1 MAELSDGVPIAPV
14 PVELGSTAAGV
25 IVRLQRMSHCLHE
38 AAELLEHGA
47 LSPAEIQAITHDVG
61 SLRFSM
67 ELLTIYLETR
77 YRAKT

>member
-1 MAELSDGVPIAPV
+1 MAELSDGVPIALA
-14 PVELGSTAAGV
+14 PVELGLTAAGV
-25 IVRLQRMSHCLHE
+25 TLHLQRISHCLHE

-47 LSPAEIQAITHDVG
+47 LSPAEIQVITHDVG
-61 SLRFSM
+61 NLRFSM